1 MKIIRLMADYQC
13 FPLWDVSPG
22 SCGDIDPDELP
33 ISQKLKSDL
42 MSWALKYDGTLD
54 AEYPPHSKFP
64 SDADEAE
71 FNEEGR
77 CLLVRLRGELKDYVV
92 IGKMLM

>member
-1 MKIIRLMADYQC
+1 M
-13 FPLWDVSPG
+13 WDVSPG
-22 SCGDIDPDELP
+22 SYGDVDLDEYP
-33 ISQKLKSDL
+33 ISQKLKSDR
-42 MSWALKYDGTLD
+42 MSWALKYDGALD
-54 AEYPPHSKFP
+54 TEYPLHSKFP

-77 CLLVRLRGELKDYVV
+77 CLLVRPRGELKDYVV